1 VMRYQL
7 CETELAEAISE
18 PEIDV
23 CRVEV
28 DWAESVEAAR
38 RNTDKSV
45 NGTFD
50 TTDIGMSPLDRQISN
65 ES

>member
-1 VMRYQL
+1 
-7 CETELAEAISE
+7 
-18 PEIDV
+18 
-23 CRVEV
+23 V